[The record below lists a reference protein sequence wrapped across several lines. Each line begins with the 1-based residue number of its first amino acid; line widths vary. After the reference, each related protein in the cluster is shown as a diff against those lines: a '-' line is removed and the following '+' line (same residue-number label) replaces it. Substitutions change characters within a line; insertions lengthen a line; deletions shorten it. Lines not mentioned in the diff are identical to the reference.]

1 MDFNKLHK
9 IIAAFVFFVALIVYV
24 STAQVSVS
32 FWDCGE
38 FIAASFLLQVP
49 HPPGTPFFLILGRI
63 FSMIPFAE
71 DIAFRVNMISVIS
84 SAFTVLFVYLII
96 VKLINI
102 FNKDEE
108 KGILDKLGT
117 YLAAAI
123 GALSLAFADTFWFNA
138 VEAEVYALST
148 FFIGIV
154 IWLIMIWN
162 EKADEEDSSKYL
174 ILIAYLIGVSTGVH
188 LLAVLASVSIVMV
201 VIFRKYVDDFENL
214 KKTGILLAIHGG
226 IILLLLMAL
235 WAGQTHSSPVGYEE
249 AAGFDWRVL
258 MIAGTVSLVFVLIF
272 RKQIFS
278 KNSFYLPM
286 LIGSVVLLSIY
297 PGIVKY
303 IPNLVA
309 TIGKNNLVLDIVI
322 IIAFFG
328 ITGYIIY
335 YTRKHN
341 KRTLNLLAKCFLF
354 AFIGFS
360 TYSMIIIRSNQ
371 DPPINLNSPKT
382 FSELVSYLNRE
393 QYGEAP
399 LFQRRYSMEPQHQVI
414 YRNYSSDL
422 DFFWNYQ
429 MDHMF
434 NRYML
439 WNYAGRAS
447 TMQDDGVD
455 WSQLLG
461 IPFFLGLFGLFYH
474 FRRDWKM
481 ASVYLVLFL
490 TLGYIMAVYFNM
502 QQPQPRER
510 DYFYT
515 GALFVFSIWIGLGV
529 RGTIDFI
536 REKFMASKFLKPAV
550 SLVMIIAFVA
560 VPVNML
566 SKNYFTNDRS
576 KNYLPWDYAYNLLQS
591 VAPNGI
597 LYTNG
602 DNDTFPLWY
611 LQDVEGVRQDVRVV
625 NLSLLNTAWYIF
637 QMKNTEPHGAP
648 KIKMSYTDDQIQRI
662 GPARWET
669 RTISIDVPPDVIEQ
683 LNVTDT
689 SIINTGKLSW
699 QMSHTAQFGDITAVR
714 VQDLIA
720 LDIIRSNV
728 WDRPIYFA
736 ATVSDDSKIG
746 LLDYLK
752 MEGMAYRL
760 VPGKSEGSITNVN
773 PEIIAQQLFNIPEGY
788 SKTYQPGFKFRG
800 MDDPSVFLNDGEI
813 RMMQNYRNSFIK
825 LAIYYL
831 YETGENEKVI
841 KTLDKMQE
849 RLPREVLPIDHR
861 ILFDVANIYYEAGA
875 FERYVEIS
883 AEVQIIAE
891 KKLEENPTDF
901 QSSYNPYRLLLDIY
915 EKTGQYSKAI
925 QLVDQIDSYLPG
937 DPSVQSLRR
946 RFERLSKSMDQPEL
960 DKNILIPDTNQ

>member
-9 IIAAFVFFVALIVYV
+9 IIAAVVFFVALIVYV
-24 STAQVSVS
+24 STVQVSVS

-63 FSMIPFAE
+63 FSIIPFAE

-84 SAFTVLFVYLII
+84 SAFTVLFVYLIV

-102 FNKDEE
+102 FNKEE
-108 KGILDKLGT
+108 KGLLDRLGT
-117 YLAAAI
+117 YLAAAT

-154 IWLIMIWN
+154 TWLIMVWN

-174 ILIAYLIGVSTGVH
+174 ILIAYLIGISTGVH
-188 LLAVLASVSIVMV
+188 LLAVLASIAIVMV

-226 IILLLLMAL
+226 IVLLLLMAL

-249 AAGFDWRVL
+249 AADFDWRVL
-258 MIAGTVSLVFVLIF
+258 MISGTVSLVFVLFF
-272 RKQIFS
+272 RKKIFS

-309 TIGKNNLVLDIVI
+309 TIGKNNLVLDIAI
-322 IIAFFG
+322 IIAIFA

-341 KRTLNLLAKCFLF
+341 KQTLNLLAKCFLF

-371 DPPINLNSPKT
+371 DTPINLNSPKT

-393 QYGEAP
+393 QYGDAP
-399 LFQRRYSMEPQHQVI
+399 LFQRRYSMEPQHQAI

-439 WNYAGRAS
+439 WNYAGRSS

-455 WSQLLG
+455 WSKLLG
-461 IPFFLGLFGLFYH
+461 IPFFLGLFGVFYH

-490 TLGYIMAVYFNM
+490 TLGYIMSIYFNM

-529 RGTIDFI
+529 RGTLDFV
-536 REKFMASKFLKPAV
+536 REKFLNTKFLKPV
-550 SLVMIIAFVA
+550 LSLVMIVAFVA

-566 SKNYFTNDRS
+566 SKNYFSNDRS

-597 LYTNG
+597 LFTNG

-625 NLSLLNTAWYIF
+625 NLSLLNTPWYIL
-637 QMKNTEPHGAP
+637 QMKNTEPHGA
-648 KIKMSYTDDQIQRI
+648 Q
-662 GPARWET
+662 
-669 RTISIDVPPDVIEQ
+669 
-683 LNVTDT
+683 
-689 SIINTGKLSW
+689 
-699 QMSHTAQFGDITAVR
+699 
-714 VQDLIA
+714 
-720 LDIIRSNV
+720 
-728 WDRPIYFA
+728 
-736 ATVSDDSKIG
+736 
-746 LLDYLK
+746 
-752 MEGMAYRL
+752 
-760 VPGKSEGSITNVN
+760 
-773 PEIIAQQLFNIPEGY
+773 
-788 SKTYQPGFKFRG
+788 
-800 MDDPSVFLNDGEI
+800 
-813 RMMQNYRNSFIK
+813 
-825 LAIYYL
+825 
-831 YETGENEKVI
+831 
-841 KTLDKMQE
+841 
-849 RLPREVLPIDHR
+849 
-861 ILFDVANIYYEAGA
+861 
-875 FERYVEIS
+875 
-883 AEVQIIAE
+883 
-891 KKLEENPTDF
+891 
-901 QSSYNPYRLLLDIY
+901 
-915 EKTGQYSKAI
+915 
-925 QLVDQIDSYLPG
+925 
-937 DPSVQSLRR
+937 
-946 RFERLSKSMDQPEL
+946 
-960 DKNILIPDTNQ
+960 KN